1 MTPLQ
6 HDKWTPL
13 TTAELKAYMGFC
25 IFMGI
30 VKLPTIENDWRR
42 DVQFHYSPIASKI
55 SRDRFRDIRRYLH
68 FTDNTTLPTPGTPGS
83 DRLAKVRPLFN
94 KINERCSAAYNLGR
108 EVAVDEA
115 MIKFQGRSALKQYL
129 PNKPV
134 KRGIKV
140 WVLADGYFHMLQ
152 VYTGREA
159 TPEKQLGAR
168 VVKDLT
174 ASLKHKHHHVYFD
187 NFFTSVK
194 LFEDLEKDGI
204 YACGTARADRRGFPK
219 ALKQPKLT
227 VSNKHNYYL
236 PFQGGIHDSPERK
249 R

>member
-1 MTPLQ
+1 MDNIVAETNRYARP

-13 TTAELKAYMGFC
+13 TTAELKGFC

-30 VKLPTIENDWRR
+30 VKLPSIENYWRR

-83 DRLAKVRPLFN
+83 DRLAKVRPFN
-94 KINERCSAAYNLGR
+94 KRCSAAYNLGR

-134 KRGIKV
+134 NKPVKRQLQ
-140 WVLADGYFHMLQ
+140 WVLPHATS
-152 VYTGREA
+152 VYRERSHTREA
-159 TPEKQLGAR
+159 R
-168 VVKDLT
+168 V
-174 ASLKHKHHHVYFD
+174 AS
-187 NFFTSVK
+187 
-194 LFEDLEKDGI
+194 
-204 YACGTARADRRGFPK
+204 
-219 ALKQPKLT
+219 QP
-227 VSNKHNYYL
+227 
-236 PFQGGIHDSPERK
+236 R
-249 R
+249 

>member
-13 TTAELKAYMGFC
+13 TTAELKAYMGFS

-30 VKLPTIENDWRR
+30 VKLPSIENYWRR

-115 MIKFQGRSALKQYL
+115 MIKYRLAKVRPLFNKINERCSAAYNLGREVAVDEAMIKFQGRSPLKQYL

-140 WVLADGYFHMLQ
+140 WVLADIFVGG
-152 VYTGREA
+152 VWSGW
-159 TPEKQLGAR
+159 G
-168 VVKDLT
+168 VVGGC
-174 ASLKHKHHHVYFD
+174 VG
-187 NFFTSVK
+187 V
-194 LFEDLEKDGI
+194 
-204 YACGTARADRRGFPK
+204 CG
-219 ALKQPKLT
+219 
-227 VSNKHNYYL
+227 V
-236 PFQGGIHDSPERK
+236 GGGVVCGVCGGDMHT
-249 R
+249 